1 MHMEIRVIRDTK
13 TANSVTSVIKLN
25 GVSYFFGLE
34 PANPI
39 TAGEYEVW
47 LRWSAKNDRW
57 VLAIMN
63 VPGHTDVEAHIG
75 NWPRDTKDC
84 LLVGMARDV
93 DVIHDSRVAYEQLF
107 TAVLYALPTQRVT
120 IKYVD
125 AYREVAHVEQ
135 ANA

>member
-1 MHMEIRVIRDTK
+1 MQLQILVQRDIK

-34 PANPI
+34 PANPLP
-39 TAGEYEVW
+39 AGEYEVW

-63 VPGHTDVEAHIG
+63 VPGHTDIEAHIG

-84 LLVGMARDV
+84 LLVGAGRDV
-93 DVIHDSRVAYEQLF
+93 DVIHNSHVAYQQLF
-107 TAVLYALPTQRVT
+107 TAVLAALPMQRVT

-135 ANA
+135 TTA